1 MSISSTPLTTEL
13 TTLCTDLPTLSYITM
28 PSEKF
33 TPFHAQDIP
42 NLSGYVVL
50 ITGGTPFYYQ
60 LLKART

>member
-1 MSISSTPLTTEL
+1 MN
-13 TTLCTDLPTLSYITM
+13 
-28 PSEKF
+28 SEKF